1 MLKPRVFIGSSSESV
16 RVANA
21 LQENLELNSKTEC
34 IVWNQGIFE
43 LSKSTLDNLIETIHE
58 FDFAVFVF
66 SGDDIVNMRKEK
78 YLVARDNVVFETG
91 LSIGILGKDR
101 TFFVKP
107 KGSEE
112 FHLPTDL
119 LGITFPEFD
128 QNRFDKGDEISSL
141 SVASN
146 KILRAIDKTHKPEDK
161 KPQELNA
168 KDLASIFDQTGLTY
182 AYQSRL
188 EAHPKMLE
196 DIRNAN
202 HSIVMY
208 ARVYLSDL
216 LKSPDFAEAITK
228 TVASKKASDS
238 TFLVKH
244 ISSDPEDKDLVNQLY
259 AFEDPEKR
267 RWKSL
272 ESYVNHVK
280 ESDSLFDERY
290 EDISSKLAS
299 IKNAERAK
307 VSFERHYI
315 TKYLLPY
322 SLLIIDESIVFVS
335 FYSMSTNRYGTFAP
349 TMRLVFHS
357 GDPER
362 RWAFK
367 FLQEKDTIDKIFV
380 KTGYLKPII

>member
-1 MLKPRVFIGSSSESV
+1 MSKPRVFIGSSSESV
-16 RVANA
+16 RIANA
-21 LQENLELNSKTEC
+21 LQENLELTSKVEC
-34 IVWNQGIFE
+34 VVWNQGIFE
-43 LSKSTLDNLIETIHE
+43 LSKSTLDNLIEVIRE

-78 YLVARDNVVFETG
+78 YFVARDNVVFETG
-91 LSIGILGKDR
+91 LSIGILGKDK

-128 QNRFDKGDEISSL
+128 QNRFDNGDEISSL
-141 SVASN
+141 SVVAN
-146 KILRAIDKTHKPEDK
+146 KILRAIDKVYKPEDK
-161 KPQELNA
+161 ELQKLNG
-168 KDLASIFDQTGLTY
+168 KDLVSIFDQTGLTY

-196 DIRNAN
+196 DIRNAD
-202 HSIVMY
+202 HSVVMY
-208 ARVYLSDL
+208 ARIYLSDL
-216 LKSPDFAEAITK
+216 LKSPDFVGAIIK
-228 TVASKKASDS
+228 AVDSKNSSGS

-259 AFEDPEKR
+259 AFEDPDKR

-290 EDISSKLAS
+290 EDTNSKLAF

-307 VSFERHYI
+307 VSFERRYI
-315 TKYLLPY
+315 IKYLLPY

-335 FYSMSTNRYGTFAP
+335 FYSMSANRYGTFAP
-349 TMRLVFHS
+349 TMRLTYHP

-367 FLQEKDTIDKIFV
+367 FLEEKDIIDKMFV
-380 KTGYLKPII
+380 RNGHLKPLI